1 MGKNSYLIV
10 SDNEMNQNSKK
21 IQRKERDKAN

>member
-1 MGKNSYLIV
+1 MVKNSYLIV

-21 IQRKERDKAN
+21 MQRKERDKAN

>member
-1 MGKNSYLIV
+1 MVKNSYLIV

>member
-1 MGKNSYLIV
+1 MVKNSYLIV
-10 SDNEMNQNSKK
+10 SDNVMNQNSKK

>member
-1 MGKNSYLIV
+1 MVKNSYLIV

-21 IQRKERDKAN
+21 IQRKEKDKAN